1 MNVYFSVFF
10 LFFLSGFDTQKVKAV
25 VNEDGYCEGVEEQVM
40 VDESDVV
47 ETIISE
53 KGNESKHETNTGNFN
68 CKKHC
73 NR

>member
-1 MNVYFSVFF
+1 MK
-10 LFFLSGFDTQKVKAV
+10 T
-25 VNEDGYCEGVEEQVM
+25 YCEGVEEQVM
-40 VDESDVV
+40 VDESDVE

-73 NR
+73 NQ